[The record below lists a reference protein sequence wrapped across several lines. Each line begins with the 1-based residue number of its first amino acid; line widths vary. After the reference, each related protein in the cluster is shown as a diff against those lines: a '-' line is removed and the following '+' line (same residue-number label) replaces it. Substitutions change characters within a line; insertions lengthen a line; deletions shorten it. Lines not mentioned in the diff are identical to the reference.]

1 MEQAEVF
8 MESYSYYLDL
18 DTIDTEDK
26 RTNGMD
32 LMDQDFLLQF
42 ISSLMAH
49 EKWRPRDLD
58 QRAARD

>member
-1 MEQAEVF
+1 MFVEN
-8 MESYSYYLDL
+8 SSHYLDL
-18 DTIDTEDK
+18 DTIGKKDK

-32 LMDQDFLLQF
+32 LMDQVSLLQF

-49 EKWRPRDLD
+49 EKWRPRYLD